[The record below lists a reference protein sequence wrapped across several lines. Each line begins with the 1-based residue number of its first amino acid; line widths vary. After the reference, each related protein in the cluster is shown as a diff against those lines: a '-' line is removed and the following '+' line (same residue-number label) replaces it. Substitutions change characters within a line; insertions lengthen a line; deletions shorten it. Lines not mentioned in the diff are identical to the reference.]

1 MTRILRVKGA
11 FLEMLRG
18 KLEDSNFSISLG
30 LCFFSWVYVSFLGVY
45 MGFMY
50 GFRAYC
56 RLLKSR
62 LNEMNDWRLNKGQ
75 IVSHDG
81 LWVMV
86 WRKEAKHMH
95 TKARVTIGLIIDWI
109 ARIIETCRNQF
120 VEHHQ

>member
-30 LCFFSWVYVSFLGVY
+30 LCFFSWVYVSFLRVY

-50 GFRAYC
+50 GFRAHC
-56 RLLKSR
+56 QLLKSR

-75 IVSHDG
+75 ILSFSCATAFESWFG
-81 LWVMV
+81 GKKPNMYT
-86 WRKEAKHMH
+86 RKPEK
-95 TKARVTIGLIIDWI
+95 
-109 ARIIETCRNQF
+109 Q
-120 VEHHQ
+120 